1 MLAVLEE
8 HKARDIVVIDVSKHT
23 VVADDFVIATATSRT
38 HMDALTDALKER
50 LDDAIHHVEGSGRSN
65 WVLIDCRDVIVHL
78 FLAEA
83 RAFYGLERL
92 WGDAPA
98 VSVGGDAGR

>member
-1 MLAVLEE
+1 M
-8 HKARDIVVIDVSKHT
+8 IDVSKHT
-23 VVADDFVIATATSRT
+23 VIADAFVIATATSRT
-38 HMDALTDALKER
+38 HLDALTDALREG
-50 LDDAIHHVEGSGRSN
+50 LDDAIHHVEGAGRSS

-78 FLAEA
+78 FLAES

-98 VSVGGDAGR
+98 VSHGGDAGR